1 VRPEIFA
8 EARIETKA
16 TMNHARLLTTLAG
29 LLLGLSTALNAR
41 AGDIQKDNIE
51 ILSQSGDGR
60 FLLATPKLGQFVV
73 LDSATLEQISPTLEP
88 ERAQPAALDY
98 EGARL
103 AVIESRSKLSIFDTK
118 SGRLVSSAVLSL
130 PLRPQTDSGFE
141 VHLLVY
147 SRDGK
152 EIAIVTNE
160 LVVVVDVATGKE
172 ITRVKSPEN
181 WRMPFAQAE
190 LNPNKTQLLT
200 TDGGRHPARL
210 WDAHTGKLLRI
221 LDDPLGR
228 ETETRVAIFSPD
240 GQLMVTGENILE
252 KEKKEYLTAV
262 RIRECRSGRI
272 VLESDLEG
280 EVLALAFSQDGKQL
294 AAAGRRTRVFDI
306 TTVKPMTKILHSET
320 LDEITRVAFSPDGK
334 YVMANAPIGLTT
346 VWEVRTQK
354 VVYSGRDGD
363 ITSFAGFATVGHVLI
378 TCEFTGSGRNPTRTV
393 NAWELPK

>member
-1 VRPEIFA
+1 
-8 EARIETKA
+8 
-16 TMNHARLLTTLAG
+16 MDHARLLG
-29 LLLGLSTALNAR
+29 IFIGLSICLPIPSHAHAS
-41 AGDIQKDNIE
+41 DIQKDNLE

-60 FLLATPKLGQFVV
+60 FLLATPKSGQFVV

-88 ERAQPAALDY
+88 EDPQSVTLSYD
-98 EGARL
+98 GTRL
-103 AVIESRSKLSIFDTK
+103 AVSDANAKLSFFDSK
-118 SGRLVSSAVLSL
+118 SGKLVSSAVMSL
-130 PLRPQTDSGFE
+130 TSKPQTYNGLN

-147 SRDGK
+147 SRDGQ
-152 EIAIVTNE
+152 EIVLVSNE
-160 LVVVVDVATGKE
+160 LIIIVDVMRGRE
-172 ITRVKSPEN
+172 ITRINSPDN

-190 LNPNKTQLLT
+190 LNGDKTKLLT
-200 TDGGRHPARL
+200 TDGHRHPARL

-228 ETETRVAIFSPD
+228 EAETHVAIFSPD
-240 GQLMVTGENILE
+240 GQLMVTGEDILE
-252 KEKKEYLTAV
+252 KEKNRYLTAV

-272 VLESDLEG
+272 VLESELDG

-294 AAAGRRTRVFDI
+294 AAAGRRTRVFDV
-306 TTVKPMTKILHSET
+306 TKFKPMTKILRSET

-346 VWEVRTQK
+346 VWEMRTQK

-363 ITSFAGFATVGHVLI
+363 ITSFAGFAAVGHVLI